1 MPASGRVYLSSCLLL
16 FPPTALCLAKSS
28 LRRTLY
34 SKRSALFLIV
44 FCESKV
50 VKSRFSPP
58 ICGRPTRAQ
67 HPDVHIWPPSILQK
81 ASKSA
86 FFNGEVETRAM
97 SRKAASC
104 RQSPSDLQGLRMS
117 SETTLADPAS
127 SRNCVRACGRL
138 ISMINPQPA
147 TFHRSTVSS
156 CHAAAKS
163 YGGVTLYCVT
173 AYYQLPTVNCQLS
186 TVNRKSHS
194 TLDSNLPSSAH
205 HLPVTYGKP
214 ALFEPLK

>member
-1 MPASGRVYLSSCLLL
+1 MYFGDTKHRREKPMPASGRVYLSSCLLL

-104 RQSPSDLQGLRMS
+104 RQSPWTFKGCACLRDNS
-117 SETTLADPAS
+117 QT
-127 SRNCVRACGRL
+127 
-138 ISMINPQPA
+138 
-147 TFHRSTVSS
+147 
-156 CHAAAKS
+156 
-163 YGGVTLYCVT
+163 
-173 AYYQLPTVNCQLS
+173 QLPAAIAC
-186 TVNRKSHS
+186 
-194 TLDSNLPSSAH
+194 
-205 HLPVTYGKP
+205 
-214 ALFEPLK
+214 ALAEG